1 MDKAVEVRRLQRLMV
16 AACLAVLAP
25 LPAWAAEPG
34 LAELRRNC
42 PTTRNLSDSEFADP
56 QAPNAARLD
65 EWQSKIRGPMKVEA
79 APATAQI
86 VIRAFAGSS
95 HTQRDPSET
104 ATLLW
109 RMPDGTWHFV
119 SIDHYVGRSAPPPR
133 PEGTV
138 TAVEGPRAM
147 RSGRVDGD
155 QSKRLDRLMADP
167 CLEAEPP
174 MISSTVAVRGGVVP
188 PPPCFDGTDQ
198 VAEINRGARRSV
210 FVHYCPKLLSGEL
223 INIAVSPL
231 TEGRRPS
238 SETSSTIATPEEA
251 RLRGDDMI
259 TYYRSG
265 QTWRNV
271 TTTRTTEL
279 VHRPS
284 GFRCAFDWDPSASV
298 FGTPEWDAPS
308 LSGNC
313 YMRWGRVQTRT
324 IVRRPLPGK
333 DLKYVMMDAGPQE
346 VGEAW
351 RAKPSLYAI
360 SQVKLDGSRVSRA
373 FLTDL
378 PRMDAREEE
387 HSILLG
393 RVIDGWIV
401 VQRTSGPATFEELDE
416 VARREWRKLIKTRA
430 RSPTRPSPPPHSPP
444 GRPAPQA

>member
-1 MDKAVEVRRLQRLMV
+1 MPTRPARTGKTSRVPHLQRLFV
-16 AACLAVLAP
+16 AAWLAVPAAM
-25 LPAWAAEPG
+25 PAWAAEPG

-42 PTTRNLSDSEFADP
+42 PTTRNLSEAEFVDP

-65 EWQSKIRGPMKVEA
+65 EWQSRIRGSLKVEPV
-79 APATAQI
+79 PANAQI
-86 VIRAFAGSS
+86 VLRAFAGSS

-104 ATLLW
+104 ATLVW

-119 SIDHYVGRSAPPPR
+119 SIDHYLGRSAAPPQ

-147 RSGRVDGD
+147 RSGRVDSG
-155 QSKRLDRLMADP
+155 QSKRLDLLMADP

-174 MISSTVAVRGGVVP
+174 MISSMVAVRHGVVA

-198 VAEINRGARRSV
+198 VVEINRGGRRSV
-210 FVHYCPKLLSGEL
+210 FVHYCPRLLAGEL
-223 INIAVSPL
+223 INLALSPR
-231 TEGRRPS
+231 TEAQRPS
-238 SETSSTIATPEEA
+238 SDPPSTIATPEEA

-265 QTWRNV
+265 QTWRNI

-313 YMRWGRVQTRT
+313 YMRWGRVETRT

-333 DLKYVMMDAGPQE
+333 DLKYVMMDAGPQQ

-360 SQVKLDGSRVSRA
+360 SQAKVDGSRVSRA

-378 PRMDAREEE
+378 PRMDARDEE

-401 VQRTSGPATFEELDE
+401 VQRTSGPGTFEELDK

-430 RSPTRPSPPPHSPP
+430 RPDDAR
-444 GRPAPQA
+444 AP

>member
-1 MDKAVEVRRLQRLMV
+1 MIRASRVVQLGRLFV
-16 AACLAVLAP
+16 AAGLGVLAT

-34 LAELRRNC
+34 LAELRRTC
-42 PTTRNLSDSEFADP
+42 PTTRNLADAEFVDP

-65 EWQSKIRGPMKVEA
+65 EWQSRIRGSLKVEPV
-79 APATAQI
+79 PADAEI
-86 VIRAFAGSS
+86 VLRAFAGSS

-109 RMPDGTWHFV
+109 RMPHGRWHFV
-119 SIDHYVGRSAPPPR
+119 SIDHYVGRSAPPPQ
-133 PEGTV
+133 PAGTV
-138 TAVEGPRAM
+138 TVVEGAREM
-147 RSGRVDGD
+147 RSGRVASD
-155 QSKRLDRLMADP
+155 QSKRLDLLMADP

-174 MISSTVAVRGGVVP
+174 MISSMVTVDAGVVA

-198 VAEINRGARRSV
+198 AVEINRGGRRSV
-210 FVHYCPKLLSGEL
+210 FVHYCPKLLAGEL
-223 INIAVSPL
+223 IHIAVSPL
-231 TEGRRPS
+231 TEGQRPS
-238 SETSSTIATPEEA
+238 SETPSTITTPEEA

-265 QTWRNV
+265 RTWRNV

-284 GFRCAFDWDPSASV
+284 GFRCAFDRDPSASV

-333 DLKYVMMDAGPQE
+333 ELQHVMMDAGPQE
-346 VGEAW
+346 VSEAW

-360 SQVKLDGSRVSRA
+360 SDVKVDGSRLSRA

-378 PRMDAREEE
+378 PRMDARDEV

-401 VQRTSGPATFEELDE
+401 VQATSGPGTFEELDE
-416 VARREWRKLIKTRA
+416 VAQREWRKLVRTRA
-430 RSPTRPSPPPHSPP
+430 RPEDSVSPVP
-444 GRPAPQA
+444 GP

>member
-1 MDKAVEVRRLQRLMV
+1 M
-16 AACLAVLAP
+16 AAWLAVLAAV
-25 LPAWAAEPG
+25 PAWAAEPG
-34 LAELRRNC
+34 LAELRRTC
-42 PTTRNLSDSEFADP
+42 PTTRNIAASEFIDP
-56 QAPNAARLD
+56 QAPNAAGLD

-79 APATAQI
+79 APANARI

-119 SIDHYVGRSAPPPR
+119 SIDHYVGRSAPPPQ

-138 TAVEGPRAM
+138 AVTQGPRAM
-147 RSGRVDGD
+147 RSGRVAAD
-155 QSKRLDRLMADP
+155 QSKRLDLLMADP

-174 MISSTVAVRGGVVP
+174 MISSTVAVRGGVVA

-198 VAEINRGARRSV
+198 VVEINRGARRSV
-210 FVHYCPKLLSGEL
+210 FVHYCPKLLAGEL
-223 INIAVSPL
+223 IHIAVSPRSGEL
-231 TEGRRPS
+231 PPPEETPS
-238 SETSSTIATPEEA
+238 TNATPEEA

-271 TTTRTTEL
+271 TTTLTTEL
-279 VHRPS
+279 VHRLS
-284 GFRCAFDWDPSASV
+284 GFRCAFDRHPSNSV

-313 YMRWGRVQTRT
+313 YMHWGRVQTRT
-324 IVRRPLPGK
+324 IVKRPLPGK
-333 DLKYVMMDAGPQE
+333 DLNHVMMDAGPDE
-346 VGEAW
+346 VSRAW

-360 SQVKLDGSRVSRA
+360 SQVKVDGSRVSRA
-373 FLTDL
+373 FVSDL
-378 PRMDAREEE
+378 PRMDAREEV
-387 HSILLG
+387 HSLVLG

-401 VQRTSGPATFEELDE
+401 VQTTSGPATLEELDE
-416 VARREWRKLIKTRA
+416 VARREWSKLIKTR
-430 RSPTRPSPPPHSPP
+430 TRPEQPP
-444 GRPAPQA
+444 RRR

>member
-1 MDKAVEVRRLQRLMV
+1 MGMPTRPTRIRKTLRVLQLQRLCV
-16 AACLAVLAP
+16 AAWLAVFAP

-42 PTTRNLSDSEFADP
+42 PTTRNLADSEFADP

-65 EWQSKIRGPMKVEA
+65 EWQSRIRGSLKVEPV
-79 APATAQI
+79 PANAQI
-86 VIRAFAGSS
+86 VLRAFAGSS

-104 ATLLW
+104 ATLVW

-119 SIDHYVGRSAPPPR
+119 SIDHYLRRPPPPPR
-133 PEGTV
+133 PDGTPP
-138 TAVEGPRAM
+138 AAEDPRAM
-147 RSGRVDGD
+147 RSGQVDSG
-155 QSKRLDRLMADP
+155 QSKRLDLLMADP

-174 MISSTVAVRGGVVP
+174 VISATVAVRDGVVAP
-188 PPPCFDGTDQ
+188 GPCFDGTDQ
-198 VAEINRGARRSV
+198 VVEINRGARRSV
-210 FVHYCPKLLSGEL
+210 FVHYCPKLLAGEL
-223 INIAVSPL
+223 IHIAVSPL
-231 TEGRRPS
+231 IEGERPS
-238 SETSSTIATPEEA
+238 SEISRTIATPEEA

-259 TYYRSG
+259 AYYRSG
-265 QTWRNV
+265 QTWRNI

-298 FGTPEWDAPS
+298 FGTPEWEAPS

-313 YMRWGRVQTRT
+313 YMRWGRLQTRT

-346 VGEAW
+346 VSEAW

-360 SQVKLDGSRVSRA
+360 SQVKVDGSRVSRA

-378 PRMDAREEE
+378 PRVDAREEE

-401 VQRTSGPATFEELDE
+401 VQRTSGPATFEQLDK

-430 RSPTRPSPPPHSPP
+430 RSEDARRP
-444 GRPAPQA
+444 